1 MEFIEMTGK
10 QLFAVMQQ
18 DELNAHQIEASGI
31 GDDTIVR
38 VNRQGDLEVR
48 RKDGWEILG
57 GLLGDFEHRVAQ
69 ETGLAWAVPLT
80 GLGN

>member
-1 MEFIEMTGK
+1 MTGK

-18 DELNAHQIEASGI
+18 DELNASQIEASGI
-31 GDDTIVR
+31 GDETIVR

-48 RKDGWEILG
+48 RPDGWEILG
-57 GLLGDFEHRVAQ
+57 GLLGDYEQRVVQ
-69 ETGLAWAVPLT
+69 ETGLNWAVPLT